1 MAHAPSGLQ
10 RTLALDGL
18 RGLAALTVLVWHV
31 VDRLSHGTLQGD
43 GVLTHALADSGKVA
57 VSLFFVLSGFLLAR
71 PLLAWLL
78 GQRERPSLPRFL
90 RARLLRIVP
99 AWLLIVV
106 VVVPIVQPSVL
117 EQPENLLRS
126 PR

>member
-1 MAHAPSGLQ
+1 MALPSGLQ

-31 VDRLSHGTLQGD
+31 VDRLSHGTLEGD
-43 GVLTHALADSGKVA
+43 GVLTHAMGDSGKVA

-78 GQRERPSLPRFL
+78 GSGSGRRCRASCARGCCASCL
-90 RARLLRIVP
+90 RGCSSSWSSCRSCSRACWSSHRTCC
-99 AWLLIVV
+99 
-106 VVVPIVQPSVL
+106 
-117 EQPENLLRS
+117 RS